1 MSKSNEC
8 PICSAQYFKKESHLN
23 RMIKEGIL
31 YVSDIVKMTSDFNE
45 TVDLSVN
52 IITDDDDD
60 SLPDLKLGKLF

>member
-1 MSKSNEC
+1 
-8 PICSAQYFKKESHLN
+8 
-23 RMIKEGIL
+23 MIKEGIL